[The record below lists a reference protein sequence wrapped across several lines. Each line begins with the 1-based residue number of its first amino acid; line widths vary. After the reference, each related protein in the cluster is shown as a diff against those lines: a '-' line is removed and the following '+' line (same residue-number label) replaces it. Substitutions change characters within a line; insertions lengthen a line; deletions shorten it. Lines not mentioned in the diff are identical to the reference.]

1 MGLENE
7 QIVWLINLIK
17 ENPEITLSII
27 SALILNIF
35 GLILVI
41 RSNRK

>member
-1 MGLENE
+1 MSLEIE
-7 QIVWLINLIK
+7 QILWLIDLIK

-27 SALILNIF
+27 SALLLNIF